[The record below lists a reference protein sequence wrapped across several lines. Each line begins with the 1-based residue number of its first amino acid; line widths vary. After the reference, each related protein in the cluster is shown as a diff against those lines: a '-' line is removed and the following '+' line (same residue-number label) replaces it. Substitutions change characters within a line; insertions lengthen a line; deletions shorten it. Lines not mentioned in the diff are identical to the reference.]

1 MQAVIAFPSPPVR
14 QPPSAAPPRF
24 SPTGPV
30 ACKTRLHP
38 GNPPL
43 LSGRVEHPFMKTVPA
58 LLALATLLT
67 ASVSCDKHSWE
78 ETQVLH
84 EGMHKEGH
92 GEAKK
97 DDHAKPAAHA
107 PAAHAPA
114 APAAH
119 APEAK
124 PAAH

>member
-1 MQAVIAFPSPPVR
+1 
-14 QPPSAAPPRF
+14 
-24 SPTGPV
+24 
-30 ACKTRLHP
+30 
-38 GNPPL
+38 
-43 LSGRVEHPFMKTVPA
+43 MKTVPA

-92 GEAKK
+92 GDAHHGEAKK
-97 DDHAKPAAHA
+97 DDHAKPAAHAPAA